1 MAVRQLSNGSADGTS
16 LGQSAADLVG
26 FHGATPIA
34 QMTVTT
40 APASTASTNSSPYGF
55 SQAQADAIVT
65 WVRAVDAHLKLKGI
79 IASS

>member
-1 MAVRQLSNGSADGTS
+1 MSTNQISQGNDDGTIF
-16 LGQSAADLVG
+16 GQSASDLIS
-26 FHGATPIA
+26 FHGAAPIA

-40 APASTASTNSSPYGF
+40 APAATASTSSSPFGF

-65 WVRAVDAHLKLKGI
+65 WMRAVDAHLKLKGL

>member
-1 MAVRQLSNGSADGTS
+1 MTAQVIGRNLTDGVKV
-16 LGQSAADLVG
+16 GQSAAATVG

-40 APASTASTNSSPYGF
+40 APAATAATNSSPYGF
-55 SQAQADAIVT
+55 SQAQADAIIT
-65 WVRAVDAHLKLKGI
+65 WIRAVDAHLKLKGL

>member
-1 MAVRQLSNGSADGTS
+1 MAMRHLTNRDADGTS
-16 LGQSAADLVG
+16 LGYSSSDLIS

-40 APASTASTNSSPYGF
+40 APAATAATNSTPYGF
-55 SQAQADAIVT
+55 SQTQADAIIT
-65 WVRAVDAHLKLKGI
+65 WIRAVDAHLKLKGL